1 MTALTAPVVLR
12 PATGEDVPGLVALER
27 ELFGDDAWSRAAVA
41 ECLDGSGR
49 ATVVAEA
56 DDGVVGYAVVRLTG
70 DVADLERIA
79 VVAARRRSGLATGLL
94 EAVAAHARRGGAE
107 RLLLEVSADNPGA
120 RAFYAARGFT
130 DLHRRP
136 RYYRD
141 GSDAVVLQR
150 PVAVEVTAEG
160 EGSRG

>member
-1 MTALTAPVVLR
+1 MTALTAEVVLR
-12 PATGEDVPGLVALER
+12 PAAGEDVPGLLALER
-27 ELFGDDAWSRAAVA
+27 ELFGDDAWSPAAVA

-49 ATVVAEA
+49 TTVVAEA
-56 DDGVVGYAVVRLTG
+56 EDRVVGYAVARLAG

-94 EAVAAHARRGGAE
+94 EAVAGHARRGGAE
-107 RLLLEVSADNPGA
+107 RLLLEVSADNAGA
-120 RAFYAARGFT
+120 RAFYAARGFAE
-130 DLHRRP
+130 LHRRP

-150 PVAVEVTAEG
+150 PLAAEG
-160 EGSRG
+160 KGSRG